1 MKEEEAMDKVYIVWY
16 RNTEIGKTGIWGIY
30 SDPGKAEE
38 MVEYIDRE
46 WDWMAW
52 WNEEIVQ

>member
-1 MKEEEAMDKVYIVWY
+1 MKEEEAMDKVYIVRY
-16 RNTEIGKTGIWGIY
+16 QNAEIGRTGIWGVY

-38 MVEYIDRE
+38 IVAYIDAK
-46 WDWMAW
+46 WGWLAW